1 MRKGISEIQL
11 ALLMSLVIALVLL
24 FIYAGWITN
33 TGKNIEN
40 DRNQIISAAGCLAKQ
55 GSCGTTDNKACIYT
69 YDGKNECG
77 CRAWLGVEGNEDCN
91 KEAGKKCVSDIRGT
105 NYGTCK

>member
-24 FIYAGWITN
+24 FIYAGWITR
-33 TGKNIEN
+33 TGENVEN
-40 DRNQIISAAGCLAKQ
+40 DRNQIISAAGCLAKP
-55 GSCGTTDNKACIYT
+55 GSCGSDNNKACIYT

-77 CRAWLGVEGNEDCN
+77 CRAWLGDADCSPS
-91 KEAGKKCVSDIRGT
+91 KKCVSERGT
-105 NYGTCK
+105 NYGNCQ